1 MDMPTPDYQQ
11 FTRMWLDFASK
22 MVTSATNTSAT
33 SIPVDVAKQ
42 LRDTYFQ
49 ALSQYTEEY
58 MRSPQFLAMMKQ
70 TTEATVAMRQQTNE
84 FLAQAHHAMGGL
96 ARPDIDSLLMAVRR
110 CETRVLDKL
119 DELSSRIDTLEVDM
133 KVPVPSDEKPAR
145 KSK

>member
-33 SIPVDVAKQ
+33 SIPADVAKQ